1 MEKVQFTEVLSK
13 RVKVNNLCNTER
25 AMDISA
31 VASIAGNSVTGVD
44 EGVVTLNET
53 RVATFNKWNHG
64 NLSITYNV
72 TTDDVNI
79 KQQEILIAVQE
90 FFGNLEITVVE

>member
-13 RVKVNNLCNTER
+13 RVRVNNLCNTER

-31 VASIAGNSVTGVD
+31 VASIVGNSVTGVD
-44 EGVVTLNET
+44 EGVVTRNET
-53 RVATFNKWNHG
+53 RVATFNKWHRG

-72 TTDDVNI
+72 TTDDANI

-90 FFGNLEITVVE
+90 FFNNLETTVVE

>member
-13 RVKVNNLCNTER
+13 RVRVNNLCNTER
-25 AMDISA
+25 TMDVSA
-31 VASIAGNSVTGVD
+31 VASIAGNSVTSVD
-44 EGVVTLNET
+44 EGVVTLNGT
-53 RVATFNKWNHG
+53 KVATFNKRYRG

-90 FFGNLEITVVE
+90 FFNNLETTVVE